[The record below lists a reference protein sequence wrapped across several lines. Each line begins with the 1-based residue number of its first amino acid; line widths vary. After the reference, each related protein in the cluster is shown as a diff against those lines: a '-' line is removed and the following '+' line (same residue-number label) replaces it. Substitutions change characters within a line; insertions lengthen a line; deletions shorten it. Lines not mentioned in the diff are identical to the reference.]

1 MHRDGRQFVKRLMED
16 LARDEGF
23 RQFPYTCTAGA
34 LTVAYGRNLDAKGIS
49 RAEADILLRNDI
61 VDAQADL
68 ERVFPVASRLS
79 DNRYRALVNMMFNLG
94 AERFMQFRKMRAAI
108 ERGDFE
114 AAADEMVDSRWARQ
128 VGARAE
134 RLEDL
139 MRRG

>member
-1 MHRDGRQFVKRLMED
+1 MKANHSFMKEVMED

-23 RQFPYTCTAGA
+23 RQHPYLCSAGA
-34 LTVAYGRNLDAKGIS
+34 LTIGYGRNLDAKGVS
-49 RAEADILLRNDI
+49 RAEADILLRNDV

-68 ERVFPVASRLS
+68 ERVFPVASSLS
-79 DNRYRALVNMMFNLG
+79 DARYRALVNMMFNLG
-94 AERFMQFRKMRAAI
+94 AERFMGFRRMRAAI

-114 AAADEMVDSRWARQ
+114 AAADEMLDSRWARQ

-134 RLEDL
+134 RLADL